1 APPVSQPLFDNSIP
15 SAKDVGAIVEQLD
28 FLEKARKNGRITL
41 PDGDTLE
48 VTNLQKVFW
57 PKIKKTKGDLIRYY
71 AKISPYI
78 LPVIDNRPLVMKR
91 LPNGVEGPS
100 FYQHRA
106 PEPVPAGVR
115 IE

>member
-1 APPVSQPLFDNSIP
+1 MKVSR
-15 SAKDVGAIVEQLD
+15 SAEASEPKDIDAIVEQLD
-28 FLEKARKNGRITL
+28 SLEKARKNGRITL

-78 LPVIDNRPLVMKR
+78 LPVIDDRPAR
-91 LPNGVEGPS
+91 DE
-100 FYQHRA
+100 A
-106 PEPVPAGVR
+106 AA
-115 IE
+115 